1 MAIVPPLYSRNHMEC
16 EMKKNTIRIIIV
28 IVLIAATIFYW
39 RYRQSHPTYAW
50 RTAPAQNKNITV
62 NITATGTINPI
73 TQVNI
78 GTEVSGKIAKLYK
91 DFNDTVKK
99 GDLLARLDTST
110 LEMALEEAKIE
121 LRKSE
126 LSANE
131 NLIDLNVTQE
141 LYDQNMTAQYELQR
155 AQYTYDVALEN
166 IAKAKYNVQ
175 RAQTNLNNAI
185 IYSPIAG
192 VIISRAVDEGQTVA
206 ASLNA
211 PTLFII
217 ANSLDEMQIE
227 AQIDEADIG
236 KVKIDMR
243 ARFSIDAFPDRNF
256 YGRVRQI
263 RLNPI
268 VEQNVVTYKVI
279 ISLNNPNRVIM
290 PGMTAN
296 VEIIIDQKTDV
307 LTISE
312 RALQFRPSKEV
323 WEAFKLP
330 WDESLATTSRGRQR
344 GNGEGRPSGT
354 PSGEQTGE
362 PVRRRGEVE
371 TEPPAVQ
378 KATVWLLEDG
388 IPSQITIEVGIS
400 DGTNI
405 EVISGLSEGTEVIV
419 GVDDT
424 SNKSTATSAFGSSG
438 GGMRMMMR

>member
-1 MAIVPPLYSRNHMEC
+1 
-16 EMKKNTIRIIIV
+16 MKKHWKLILIISLIV
-28 IVLIAATIFYW
+28 IAAVIYW
-39 RYRQSHPTYAW
+39 RYRQSRSAYAW

-78 GTEVSGKIAKLYK
+78 GTEVSGKIARLYK

-99 GDLLARLDTST
+99 GELLARLDTTT

-121 LRKSE
+121 LRKSQ

-131 NLIDLNVTQE
+131 NLLDLNVAKE
-141 LYDQNMTAQYELQR
+141 LEEQNMIALSELQR
-155 AQYTYDVALEN
+155 TQYTYDVALEN
-166 IAKAKYNVQ
+166 IEKAKYNVQ

-185 IYSPIAG
+185 IYSPIDG
-192 VIISRAVDEGQTVA
+192 VVISRAVDEGQTVA

-236 KVKIDMR
+236 KVKNDMR

-307 LTISE
+307 LSISE
-312 RALQFRPSKEV
+312 RAMQFRPSKEV

-330 WDESLATTSRGRQR
+330 WDDSLVASSRGRSR
-344 GNGEGRPSGT
+344 GGDNVGT
-354 PSGEQTGE
+354 PLAASASES
-362 PVRRRGEVE
+362 PRRRPEPDV
-371 TEPPAVQ
+371 EPPTVQ
-378 KATVWLLEDG
+378 KAVVWTLQNG
-388 IPSQITIEVGIS
+388 IPTQTSIEVGIS

-405 EVISGLSEGTEVIV
+405 EVVSGLTEGIEVII

-424 SNKSTATSAFGSSG
+424 SSKSTTTSAFGSSG